1 MLTPGRSIAAALSVA
16 ALAAVPVAA
25 LAKSP
30 PTGKYECTIGGST
43 LFGTLY
49 ITGSKTYRYDAGDGK
64 GKPGR
69 YTASGLKLSFKTGP
83 LKKMKGRWQKT
94 NQGPEVALRNP
105 RDNFESI
112 YCDK

>member
-1 MLTPGRSIAAALSVA
+1 MLSRRSAATILAIASLAVPAAALAS
-16 ALAAVPVAA
+16 
-25 LAKSP
+25 SP
-30 PTGKYECTIGGST
+30 PKGTYSCTIGGST

-49 ITGSKTYRYDAGDGK
+49 ITGAKTYRYDAYDGK

-69 YTASGLKLSFKTGP
+69 YTSSGKKLSFTSGP
-83 LKKMKGRWQKT
+83 LKKMKGRWTKT